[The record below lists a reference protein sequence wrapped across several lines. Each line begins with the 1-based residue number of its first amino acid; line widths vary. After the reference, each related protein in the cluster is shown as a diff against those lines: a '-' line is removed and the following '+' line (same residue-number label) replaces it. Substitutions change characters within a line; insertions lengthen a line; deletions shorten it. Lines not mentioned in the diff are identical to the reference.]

1 MERVGERQ
9 ADGIFIQGL
18 NVHARHG
25 LLDHEAQ
32 LGQRFVIDIDLQVD
46 LSDAASSDDIG
57 QTIDYA
63 SVVATATEA
72 FLASRHV
79 LLERA
84 AAAIAD
90 GILDVHMRASAVR
103 VTVHKPQAPITA
115 ILEDVGIELTRYR
128 ADRHRRTA

>member
-1 MERVGERQ
+1 MERVGEGQ

-32 LGQRFVIDIDLQVD
+32 LGQRFVIDIDLQID
-46 LSDAASSDDIG
+46 LCDAASSDDIG

-72 FLASRHV
+72 FLGATCCWSGPRQPSRCPCA
-79 LLERA
+79 R
-84 AAAIAD
+84 
-90 GILDVHMRASAVR
+90 
-103 VTVHKPQAPITA
+103 
-115 ILEDVGIELTRYR
+115 
-128 ADRHRRTA
+128 

>member
-1 MERVGERQ
+1 M
-9 ADGIFIQGL
+9 
-18 NVHARHG
+18 
-25 LLDHEAQ
+25 
-32 LGQRFVIDIDLQVD
+32 IDIDVQVD

-79 LLERA
+79 LLERVV
-84 AAAIAD
+84 AAIAD
-90 GILDVHMRASAVR
+90 GILDVHARASAVR
-103 VTVHKPQAPITA
+103 IAVHKPQAPITA
-115 ILEDVGIELTRYR
+115 IFEDVGITLTRCR